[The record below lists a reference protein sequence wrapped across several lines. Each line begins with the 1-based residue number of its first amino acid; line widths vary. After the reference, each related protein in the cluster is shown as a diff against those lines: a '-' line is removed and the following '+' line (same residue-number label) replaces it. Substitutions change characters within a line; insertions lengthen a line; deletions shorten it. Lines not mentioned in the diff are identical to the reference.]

1 MKLLHHP
8 AFTSGVRHMLLA
20 TFWFALMNV
29 MVKELAHLPT
39 MELVFFRCGIASLIG
54 FASLKKTGEPW
65 VGSNRKLL
73 LLRGFFGTAGLYTYF
88 VTVQHLSL
96 GTAVAIQY
104 LSPIFTAVI
113 AIYILKEIVLPY
125 QWFFFAVSFLGVLLI
140 KGIDTRISW
149 QMLGIGVASSIF
161 SALAYNMI
169 RTLKA
174 KEHPLVV
181 VLHFQMF
188 GAITGLLFTLFNWQT
203 PIGIDWLYLILL
215 GVFTQLGQTNLTR
228 AFQSEKAAKVSI
240 IQYSGIIYA
249 LIFGWFLYG
258 ETHGWLEIAGIVLII
273 GGVLL
278 NIIFSS
284 NVLVEKK

>member
-1 MKLLHHP
+1 
-8 AFTSGVRHMLLA
+8 MLMA

-29 MVKELAHLPT
+29 MVKKLMHLPT

-54 FASLKKTGEPW
+54 FIALKSTREPW
-65 VGSNRKLL
+65 IGSNRKLL

-88 VTVQHLSL
+88 VTVQHLPL

-104 LSPIFTAVI
+104 LSPIFTAII
-113 AIYILKEIVLPY
+113 AIYILKERVLPY
-125 QWFFFAVSFLGVLLI
+125 QWFFFAVSFAGVLLI

-149 QMLGIGVASSIF
+149 QMLTIGIISSIF

-188 GAITGLLFTLFNWQT
+188 GAITGMLFTFFNWQM

-215 GVFTQLGQTNLTR
+215 GIFTQMGQLNLTKS
-228 AFQSEKAAKVSI
+228 FQSENVAKVSI
-240 IQYSGIIYA
+240 IQYTGIIYA
-249 LIFGWFLYG
+249 LIFGWFLFG
-258 ETHGWLEIAGIVLII
+258 ETHGWLEIAGIALVI

-278 NIIFSS
+278 NIIFS
-284 NVLVEKK
+284 NRMLEVKD

>member
-1 MKLLHHP
+1 
-8 AFTSGVRHMLLA
+8 
-20 TFWFALMNV
+20 
-29 MVKELAHLPT
+29 MVLFCCI
-39 MELVFFRCGIASLIG
+39 FFR
-54 FASLKKTGEPW
+54 
-65 VGSNRKLL
+65 
-73 LLRGFFGTAGLYTYF
+73 
-88 VTVQHLSL
+88 
-96 GTAVAIQY
+96 
-104 LSPIFTAVI
+104 
-113 AIYILKEIVLPY
+113 
-125 QWFFFAVSFLGVLLI
+125 SFII

-149 QMLGIGVASSIF
+149 QMLGIGVTSSVF

>member
-1 MKLLHHP
+1 M
-8 AFTSGVRHMLLA
+8 FMA

-29 MVKELAHLPT
+29 MVKELTHLPT
-39 MELVFFRCGIASLIG
+39 MELVFFRCGIASVIG
-54 FASLKKTGEPW
+54 FIALKNTKEPW
-65 VGSNRKLL
+65 IGSNRKLL

-88 VTVQHLSL
+88 ITVQHLPL

-104 LSPIFTAVI
+104 LSPIFTAII
-113 AIYILKEIVLPY
+113 AIYILKERVLPY
-125 QWFFFAVSFLGVLLI
+125 QWIFFAVSFAGVLLI
-140 KGIDTRISW
+140 KGVDTRISW
-149 QMLGIGVASSIF
+149 PLLGIGISSSIF

-188 GAITGLLFTLFNWQT
+188 GAITGLIFTLFNWEM
-203 PIGIDWLYLILL
+203 PIGIDWVYLLLL
-215 GVFTQLGQTNLTR
+215 GAFTQLGQVNLTR
-228 AFQSEKAAKVSI
+228 AFQAENAAKVSI

-258 ETHGWLEIAGIVLII
+258 ETHGWFEVAGIVLVIA
-273 GGVLL
+273 GVLL
-278 NIIFSS
+278 NILFSS
-284 NVLVEKK
+284 KMVKDGTN